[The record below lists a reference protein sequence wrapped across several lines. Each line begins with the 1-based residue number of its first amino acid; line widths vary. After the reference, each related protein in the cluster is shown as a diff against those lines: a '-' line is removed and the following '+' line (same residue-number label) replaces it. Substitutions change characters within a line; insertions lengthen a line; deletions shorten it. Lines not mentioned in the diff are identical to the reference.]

1 MEIKPL
7 TPRLTVE
14 VQPTY
19 KVEQT
24 IINHGYTPTDAEL
37 TLTGSANALFYQN
50 NNAWI
55 LQQFGDR
62 LTFADL
68 TYADKMLY
76 ATSDIVPSNFVL
88 TFGANKDVIFLN
100 GFAAFATRNTLP
112 TIKWPEIEHNVNC
125 QDDAFSYLDNIRDLP
140 DDYFSEKSLI
150 VNDGYAGNW
159 NHCYSLRHIPASYF
173 AAIQRGRNG
182 ERSYFAQ
189 WMGTFSS
196 SYWLDELTGVPV
208 DYTNNYTSN
217 KFNFDGGLS
226 HLKDYIFATDNGQ
239 PYTAKWKNQTMRLNY
254 KTGYWN
260 PDLPLYYY
268 NSGVTADKEVSDDA
282 TYQALKDNPD
292 WYTLDKSYSR
302 YNHDSAL
309 RTINSL
315 PDCSAYVASGGT
327 NTIIFEAEAG
337 SKTDGGACGAL
348 TAEEIAIASAKGWTV
363 SFV

>member
-1 MEIKPL
+1 METGHIK
-7 TPRLTVE
+7 VE

-24 IINHGYTPTDAEL
+24 IINQGYTPTDDEL
-37 TLTGSANALFYQN
+37 TFRYSAASLFSYD

-55 LQQFGDR
+55 AQQWEDR
-62 LTFADL
+62 LKFVNTNHYEKMF
-68 TYADKMLY
+68 YSSSDK
-76 ATSDIVPSNFVL
+76 VPSNFVL
-88 TFGANKDVIFLN
+88 QVGKDASYVFLD
-100 GFAAFATRNTLP
+100 GFAAYSIRSSLP
-112 TIKWPEIEHNVNC
+112 TIKWPEAEHKISCV
-125 QDDAFSYLDNIRDLP
+125 DFAFANMGNIRSLP
-140 DDYFSEKSLI
+140 DDYFGDKGYI
-150 VNDGYAGNW
+150 TGDGYNGNW
-159 NHCYSLRHIPASYF
+159 FECNSLRHVPTSYF
-173 AAIQRGRNG
+173 DAMQRGLNSNSNTYPQQMGNFRN
-182 ERSYFAQ
+182 
-189 WMGTFSS
+189 

-208 DYTNNYTSN
+208 DYKNYFTSN
-217 KFNFDGGLS
+217 KFNLNGGLS

-239 PYTAKWKNQTMRLNY
+239 PYTAKWKYQTINLSY

-260 PDLPLYYY
+260 SDTPLNYY
-268 NSGVTADKEVSDDA
+268 NSGITADKEVSDDA

-292 WYTLDKSYSR
+292 WYTLNKSYSR

>member
-1 MEIKPL
+1 MECN
-7 TPRLTVE
+7 RMTVN

-19 KVEQT
+19 KVEQKVYN
-24 IINHGYTPTDAEL
+24 IGYTPTDEEL
-37 TLTGSANALFYQN
+37 TITYKANSLFLRD

-55 LQQFGDR
+55 AQQFGDR
-62 LTFADL
+62 LKFVDL
-68 TYADKMLY
+68 NYAEEMLY
-76 ATSDIVPSNFVL
+76 ISSDKVPSNFVL
-88 TFGANKDVIFLN
+88 EFGANQTNVFISD
-100 GFAAFATRNTLP
+100 FASFSTRTSLP
-112 TIKWPEIEHNVNC
+112 TIKWPNVEYTLAC
-125 QDDAFSYLDNIRDLP
+125 SDAFTNMEKIRELP
-140 DDYFSEKSLI
+140 DDYFGDKGLI
-150 VNDGYAGNW
+150 TNDGYSGNW
-159 NHCYSLRHIPASYF
+159 YNCNSLRHVPTSYF
-173 AAIQRGRNG
+173 AAMQRGRNSEG
-182 ERSYFAQ
+182 NRYAQ
-189 WMGTFSS
+189 WMGTFYR

-208 DYTNNYTSN
+208 DYKNDYTSN
-217 KFNFDGGLS
+217 KFNFSGGLS

-239 PYTAKWKNQTMRLNY
+239 PYTAKWKNQTIDLHY
-254 KTGYWN
+254 KTGYWDTN
-260 PDLPLYYY
+260 TPLNYY
-268 NSGVTADKEVSDDA
+268 NSGITADKEVSDDA
-282 TYQALKDNPD
+282 TYQALKNNPD

>member
-1 MEIKPL
+1 METGHIQ
-7 TPRLTVE
+7 VE

-24 IINHGYTPTDAEL
+24 IVNQGYTPTDDEL
-37 TLTGSANALFYQN
+37 TFRHKVNALFCVD

-55 LQQFGDR
+55 AQQWGDR
-62 LTFADL
+62 LKFVDL
-68 TYADKMLY
+68 IYAEEMLWQSSDK
-76 ATSDIVPSNFVL
+76 VPSNFVL
-88 TFGANKDVIFLN
+88 EFGANQIYVFIGD
-100 GFAAFATRNTLP
+100 FAAYSTRTSLP
-112 TIKWPEIEHNVNC
+112 TIKWPDVEHTINC
-125 QDDAFSYLDNIRDLP
+125 SGAFTMMENIRALP
-140 DDYFSEKSLI
+140 DDYFGDKSLI
-150 VNDGYAGNW
+150 YNEGYTGNW
-159 NHCYSLRHIPASYF
+159 YNCCSLRHVPTSYF
-173 AAIQRGRNG
+173 AAMQRGKNSEQSTYAHSMG
-182 ERSYFAQ
+182 SFAN
-189 WMGTFSS
+189 

-208 DYTNNYTSN
+208 DYKNDYTSN
-217 KFNFDGGLS
+217 EFHFGGGLS

-239 PYTAKWKNQTMRLNY
+239 PYAAKWKKQTIDLSR
-254 KTGYWN
+254 KTGYWDAN
-260 PDLPLYYY
+260 SPLNYY
-268 NSGVTADKEVSDDA
+268 NSGITADKEVSDDA
-282 TYQALKDNPD
+282 TYQALKNNPD